1 MISEQEAENLKKQL
15 IEQIKQTFPEDK
27 KQEAIEKLAEM
38 NNTELEEFLIKN
50 KIIKT
55 GGLEKESTQK
65 CIFCSIISGEIP
77 SNKLD
82 ENRKAIAILELNPI
96 SKGHSII
103 LPKEHIED
111 SGKIPSQAL
120 TLAKKLSKKIKT
132 KLKPKQV
139 TIISSNLFN
148 HEFINIIPVYKDE
161 YIGSP
166 RKEAKPEELLE
177 LKKILEA
184 KQKTKT
190 HKPAKKSKIQKT
202 EKETKYWL
210 NPRIP

>member
-15 IEQIKQTFPEDK
+15 IEQIKETFPEDK
-27 KQEAIEKLAEM
+27 KSEAIEKLAEM
-38 NNTELEEFLIKN
+38 NNAELEEFLIKN

-55 GGLEKESTQK
+55 GSLEKELVQK

-82 ENRKAIAILELNPI
+82 ENKKAIAILELNPI
-96 SKGHSII
+96 SRGHSII
-103 LPKEHIED
+103 LPKEHIEN
-111 SGKIPSQAL
+111 SGKLPNQAL
-120 TLAKKLSKKIKT
+120 NLAKKLSKKIKT

-148 HEFINIIPVYKDE
+148 HEFINVIPVYKDE
-161 YIGSP
+161 HMGSP
-166 RKEAKPEELLE
+166 RKQAKPEELLE
-177 LKKILEA
+177 LKTMLET
-184 KQKTKT
+184 KQKIKQIK
-190 HKPAKKSKIQKT
+190 KPKIQK
-202 EKETKYWL
+202 EIKETKYWL